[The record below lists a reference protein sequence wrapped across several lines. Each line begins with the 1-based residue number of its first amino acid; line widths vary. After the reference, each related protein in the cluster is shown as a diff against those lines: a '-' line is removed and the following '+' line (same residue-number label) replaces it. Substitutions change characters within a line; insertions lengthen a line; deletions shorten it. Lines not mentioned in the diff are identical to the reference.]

1 MRTVRPQGLSTMV
14 RRRVTLLVRITLLT
28 TMRTFM
34 VISMGTRPSSLVIIV
49 IKIRT
54 ETQMV
59 AVLEEALVVTLVA
72 LVPAGELMVALAAAT
87 VLVGEL
93 VIALV
98 VAMLQTGRLMAA
110 AAVAILVQEVTNFRT
125 VIVSQILVSLPMN
138 KVKLPG

>member
-1 MRTVRPQGLSTMV
+1 MRTVRQQGLSTMV

-93 VIALV
+93 VM
-98 VAMLQTGRLMAA
+98 AMLPTGRLMAA

>member
-1 MRTVRPQGLSTMV
+1 M
-14 RRRVTLLVRITLLT
+14 VRITLLT

-72 LVPAGELMVALAAAT
+72 
-87 VLVGEL
+87 
-93 VIALV
+93 
-98 VAMLQTGRLMAA
+98 MLPTGRLMAA
-110 AAVAILVQEVTNFRT
+110 AVAVLEVTNFRT

>member
-1 MRTVRPQGLSTMV
+1 M
-14 RRRVTLLVRITLLT
+14 VRITLLT

-72 LVPAGELMVALAAAT
+72 LVLT
-87 VLVGEL
+87 GEL

-98 VAMLQTGRLMAA
+98 VAMLPTGRLMAA

-125 VIVSQILVSLPMN
+125 VIVSQILVSLPTN